1 MKLVSL
7 TLENIKSYVLETIN
21 FYEGVNFISGMNG
34 AGKSTIIEAIG
45 YALFDAHPFSAQRQF
60 IREGEKSGTI
70 TVVFEAADERI
81 YRVERRLRN
90 PTGGAW
96 VVFDEQTGTELSE
109 LHGSKD
115 VKAWLAEAIGMAGDL
130 EPVLV
135 FEDIIGVSQGRF
147 IAPFLEKASER
158 KRKFNTILQLESYRL
173 SFEKTR
179 SLEAFIQNGI
189 MKKENEKEVMA
200 VKTEDYE
207 ECKTELAVSQE
218 KAGKLKS
225 KLGEVNESLK
235 GLEEKINTQEQLRID
250 LEKNEKQQQ
259 LLQIKSENLR
269 RQREKL
275 AEEIKNVVVCC
286 KKAEAARPAYE
297 EYCRELEIQRKLE
310 DKRKKRDTV
319 KTGLQALENKAAAL
333 CAELNAVKENR
344 AKQEETWQ
352 KELEEVDQEGRRAEC
367 KRGKEFENKLRMER
381 VLEIVSVQREHVR
394 GIDKQ
399 LEDLRQAKAVIET
412 KLAGYYRLVTEEK
425 ELEEAL
431 KRWQELEQ
439 AARNIESLAEEYDL
453 ARQELQY
460 IKTRMDTLEEN
471 KQASQGGLCP
481 FLQMPCKNVEG
492 DLTGYFEK
500 EIAKILPRKTILEE
514 KVLRLEKDL
523 AVAKK
528 AQEELLELRN
538 KKQQWEKIRA
548 EQDRWEKELLTEQTV
563 VWKMAKNIEASEEQ
577 KRLQDAVQAILKKG
591 GPEQEQLMSELRPLQ
606 NELEECLQA
615 YGRGLR
621 DIEKQNSS
629 TEFETPELIEDFTAS
644 NAVFIKMLEAI
655 RNSGESFWNKVA
667 EKSDALQR
675 QYQAEVNIYEERLDL
690 LRQRYK
696 KIKHSLSELK
706 QSKTIENKTNE
717 LSVMQKEILSLQKEA
732 ELYQGLDVSWEK
744 NRISIEKL
752 QPMYR
757 QYVQNSESAEKEKI
771 LRKDDSLAEAEL
783 QRMQLESEE
792 VEKRLSCLRED
803 YSAELLVKLR
813 KKREELLG
821 EKGQK
826 EEEFKRALL
835 DAQRYQKLVEEKEE
849 LKQRIRALEKK
860 LETEKKAQEL
870 LGLIRRVLN
879 KSGEKMA
886 QVYRQYLGR
895 EADMIYRKVAGENV
909 LLYWGEDYDI
919 KIVDVLD
926 GQERERVFSQLSGG
940 EKMTAALA
948 VRLALL
954 KYLSGIGLGFFD
966 EPTANLDETRRTN
979 LARLIPEI
987 TASFRQV
994 FVISHD
1000 DSFDYLTEN
1009 VIMLKKLHQEGTKLV
1024 KS

>member
-45 YALFDAHPFSAQRQF
+45 YALFDAHPFSSQRQF

-147 IAPFLEKASER
+147 IAPFLEKAAER

-173 SFEKTR
+173 AFEKTR
-179 SLEAFIQNGI
+179 SLETFIQNGI
-189 MKKENEKEVMA
+189 MQKENEKEVMA

-207 ECKTELAVSQE
+207 ECKTELAASQE
-218 KAGKLKS
+218 KAEKLKN
-225 KLGEVNESLK
+225 KLREVNESLK
-235 GLEEKINTQEQLRID
+235 GLEGKINAQEQLRID
-250 LEKNEKQQQ
+250 LERNEKQQQ
-259 LLQIKSENLR
+259 LLQIKSENLCK
-269 RQREKL
+269 QREKL
-275 AEEIKNVVVCC
+275 AEEIKNVVVCR

-297 EYCRELEIQRKLE
+297 EYCRELEIQKELE

-319 KTGLQALENKAAAL
+319 KANLQSLENKAAAL
-333 CAELNAVKENR
+333 FAEINAVKENR

-352 KELEEVDQEGRRAEC
+352 RELEEVDQEGRRAEC
-367 KRGKEFENKLRMER
+367 KRAKEFEKKLRMER
-381 VLEIVSVQREHVR
+381 VLEIVSAQKEHIG

-412 KLAGYYRLVTEEK
+412 KLAGYHRLVTEEK
-425 ELEEAL
+425 ELKAAL
-431 KRWQELEQ
+431 KRWSELEQ
-439 AARNIESLAEEYDL
+439 AVRKMESLAEEYDL

-460 IKTRMDTLEEN
+460 IKTRVDTLEEN
-471 KQASQGGLCP
+471 KQASRGGLCP
-481 FLQMPCKNVEG
+481 FLQMPCQNVEG

-500 EIAKILPRKTILEE
+500 EIAKILPQKTVLEE
-514 KVLRLEKDL
+514 KATRLEKDL
-523 AVAKK
+523 AVAGK

-563 VWKMAKNIEASEEQ
+563 VWKMAKNIEASNEQ
-577 KRLQDAVQAILKKG
+577 KRLQDAVQSILKEG
-591 GPEQEQLMSELRPLQ
+591 GPEQEQLMSEMRPLR
-606 NELEECLQA
+606 NDLDECLHT
-615 YGRGLR
+615 YGRELG
-621 DIEKQNSS
+621 DIEKQK
-629 TEFETPELIEDFTAS
+629 IREDFAASTAL
-644 NAVFIKMLEAI
+644 FCRMLEAI
-655 RNSGESFWNKVA
+655 RNSGESFWNAVA
-667 EKSDALQR
+667 KKSDALQR

-717 LSVMQKEILSLQKEA
+717 LSAMQNEILSLQKEI
-732 ELYQGLDVSWEK
+732 EIYKGLDVSWEK
-744 NRISIEKL
+744 NRDSIEKL

-771 LRKDDSLAEAEL
+771 LRKDDSLAEVEL

-792 VEKRLSCLRED
+792 VEKRLRCLREN

-813 KKREELLG
+813 KKREELVG

-849 LKQRIRALEKK
+849 IKQRIRELGKK
-860 LETEKKAQEL
+860 LETERKAQEL
-870 LGLIRRVLN
+870 LGLVRRVLN

-1009 VIMLKKLHQEGTKLV
+1009 VIMLKKLYQEGTKLV